1 MASTSTKTSSS
12 SSNLPDKYDVFLSFR
27 GEDTRTNFVDHLYAG
42 LVANGFHTFRDDEQL
57 ERGGEISSQLLDA
70 IEESRICIVVF
81 SENYADSRWCLNELL
96 AISESIPSDDS
107 RIALPI
113 FYLVNPSDV
122 RHQTGSYAT
131 RNTSPD
137 EDADKEKVEM
147 IKKWRNALTL
157 AANLSGYHVD
167 RKMLVFVCNFSPFC
181 LLIYFLV
188 NYNKFYN
195 LYFVIWKRCPVEAIN
210 RIPHLFS

>member
-12 SSNLPDKYDVFLSFR
+12 SSKLPHKYDVFLSFR
-27 GEDTRTNFVDHLYAG
+27 GRDTRKNFVDHLYAG

-57 ERGGEISSQLLDA
+57 ERGDEISFQLLDA
-70 IEESRICIVVF
+70 IADSHIFVVVF

-96 AISESIPSDDS
+96 AIIESIASDDS
-107 RIALPI
+107 RIVLPI
-113 FYLVNPSDV
+113 FYHVDPSDV
-122 RHQTGSYAT
+122 RHQRASYAT

-147 IKKWRNALTL
+147 IKKWRNALTA

-167 RKMLVFVCNFSPFC
+167 PNT
-181 LLIYFLV
+181 
-188 NYNKFYN
+188 
-195 LYFVIWKRCPVEAIN
+195 
-210 RIPHLFS
+210 